1 MAKKKSLPVDN
12 GTAISPSYRPSK
24 ADVEREK
31 RYRAEDAV
39 RTIRQYEEIRKDK
52 DLMKD
57 VKQHL
62 KEQAKLANKL

>member
-12 GTAISPSYRPSK
+12 GNAIPSYRPSK

-31 RYRAEDAV
+31 RYRAEDAI
-39 RTIRQYEEIRKDK
+39 RTIQQYETIKKDK

-62 KEQAKLANKL
+62 RQQSKLADKL